1 MSKTQKPLVMLL
13 VGILAIQMLFGIAMV
28 VLAVITDGTI
38 TLF

>member
-13 VGILAIQMLFGIAMV
+13 VGILAIQMLFGITMV
-28 VLAVITDGTI
+28 VLAVITDETI